1 MSKKT
6 PILFLALL
14 FIFALSWPQLRAQSG
29 TVKSQFTETPKRIDG
44 QDDDWEGAGFFS
56 FKEANV
62 DYALANDNS
71 HLYLILV
78 FHDRAGLSTIEGT
91 GVKIYISQAGK
102 KNKDIAF
109 HFKREQVSAEEAVSR
124 LESLGEVLPEEV
136 KAQILEKKVFAFYE
150 GAPVGKK
157 LKSDLERIKGQKIEV
172 PIFRY
177 QKSRDK
183 VIYEFRIPLQ
193 LSSALA
199 PILQPGKSF
208 NVGFDWGGLTD
219 EMKRAI
225 MEKRAEVSPRR
236 PAIEGGV
243 SEESG
248 AIASRDSG
256 GVDFGGKSPKKFN
269 FWFTAE
275 LAEAK

>member
-1 MSKKT
+1 M
-6 PILFLALL
+6 
-14 FIFALSWPQLRAQSG
+14 
-29 TVKSQFTETPKRIDG
+29 
-44 QDDDWEGAGFFS
+44 
-56 FKEANV
+56 
-62 DYALANDNS
+62 
-71 HLYLILV
+71 
-78 FHDRAGLSTIEGT
+78 
-91 GVKIYISQAGK
+91 KIYISQPGK

-109 HFKREQVSAEEAVSR
+109 HFKREQVTAEEAIAR
-124 LESLGEVLPEEV
+124 LESFGEVLPEEV

-157 LKSDLERIKGQKIEV
+157 LKSDLEKIKGQKIEV

-183 VIYEFRIPLQ
+183 VVYEFRIPFQ
-193 LSSALA
+193 LSPALP

-208 NVGFDWGGLTD
+208 NLGLDWGGLTD

-269 FWFTAE
+269 LWFTAE